1 MVNCSTQNININKVG
16 LDGPENDFNEKI
28 GEGKDDTGR
37 DITLEREECEED
49 GNVVRS
55 SKPSASGSPNDK
67 SYSGTLIKCYN
78 SKNNL
83 SCLINDEK
91 ESQTNTTDKAINFD
105 NYNNSIQLIAKP
117 HNLTTSRNISLPPL
131 P

>member
-1 MVNCSTQNININKVG
+1 MVNCSTQNNNKIG
-16 LDGPENDFNEKI
+16 LDGPENDFNENI

-37 DITLEREECEED
+37 DITLEKEEGED
-49 GNVVRS
+49 NCNVVRN

-83 SCLINDEK
+83 SCLINDDN
-91 ESQTNTTDKAINFD
+91 ESQTNTTDKAIKFD

-117 HNLTTSRNISLPPL
+117 HNLTGRNISLPPL